1 MGALTTLY
9 GWVTVLA
16 MGSHD
21 MFLTP
26 DGGNTNT
33 ELILVTGV
41 AGAGKTSALA
51 ALADQGFET
60 IDNPPIG
67 LLAAIVDDFSGEGA
81 RLAIGIDER
90 SRGFTT
96 ERCAD
101 VISELRARGDT
112 DVVLVFL
119 ECADEMLLR
128 RFQET
133 RRRHPMA
140 EGAPVE
146 SALVLERA
154 MLEPLRV
161 QSDLSI
167 DTSELSLTD
176 LRREIGDRFGSDA
189 GGMTVS
195 IISFGFKKG
204 APRGADLLF
213 DMRFLTNPYW
223 MAELRSMTGL
233 DAEVR
238 AYIEGDSNYLPIYS
252 KIEDLILS
260 LLPHYANEGKSYLNI
275 AIGCTGG
282 KHRSVMVSERL
293 GESVMSAGYA
303 PVIRHRDLPISA
315 QKPKAAVV

>member
-1 MGALTTLY
+1 M
-9 GWVTVLA
+9 
-16 MGSHD
+16 
-21 MFLTP
+21 
-26 DGGNTNT
+26 
-33 ELILVTGV
+33 TGV

-60 IDNPPIG
+60 IDNPPIN
-67 LLAAIVDDFSGEGA
+67 LLDAIVEDYSGGGE
-81 RLAIGIDER
+81 RVAIGIDER

-101 VISELRARGDT
+101 VISRLRARGDT
-112 DVVLVFL
+112 DVTLVFL

-161 QSDLSI
+161 QADVSI
-167 DTSELSLTD
+167 DTSDLSLTD
-176 LRREIGDRFGSDA
+176 LRREIGERFGDDA

-213 DMRFLTNPYW
+213 DMRFLANPYW
-223 MAELRSMTGL
+223 LASLRERTGL
-233 DAEVR
+233 DPEV
-238 AYIEGDSNYLPIYS
+238 AQYIESDPNFTPLYNKMS
-252 KIEDLILS
+252 DLVLS

-293 GESVMSAGYA
+293 GAAVEVAGFA
-303 PVIRHRDLPISA
+303 PVIRHRDLRV
-315 QKPKAAVV
+315 AAVKREAVTV

>member
-1 MGALTTLY
+1 MMGAHQTFPNPK
-9 GWVTVLA
+9 V
-16 MGSHD
+16 
-21 MFLTP
+21 
-26 DGGNTNT
+26 DGTIIR
-33 ELILVTGV
+33 LILVTGV

-60 IDNPPIG
+60 IDNPPVKLIE
-67 LLAAIVDDFSGEGA
+67 AIVDDYADEGA

-96 ERCAD
+96 ENCAD
-101 VISELRARGDT
+101 IIAKLRARGDT
-112 DVVLVFL
+112 EVTLVFL

-146 SALVLERA
+146 AALVYERA

-161 QSDLSI
+161 QSDVSI
-167 DTSELSLTD
+167 DTSDLSLTD
-176 LRREIGDRFGSDA
+176 LRREIGERFGDDA

-195 IISFGFKKG
+195 VISFGFKKG

-213 DMRFLTNPYW
+213 DVRFLANPYW
-223 MAELRSMTGL
+223 SASLREKTGL
-233 DAEVR
+233 DPDVR
-238 AYIEGDSNYLPIYS
+238 SYIESDVNFHSIFEKMN
-252 KIEDLILS
+252 DLVVS
-260 LLPHYANEGKSYLNI
+260 LLPHYAAEGKSYLNI

-293 GESVMSAGYA
+293 SESIRGAGYT
-303 PVIRHRDLPISA
+303 PVIRHRDMPLTA
-315 QKPKAAVV
+315 KKPVAAFS

>member
-1 MGALTTLY
+1 MGAHE
-9 GWVTVLA
+9 V
-16 MGSHD
+16 
-21 MFLTP
+21 FLSP
-26 DGGNTNT
+26 DGDRTST
-33 ELILVTGV
+33 KLILVTGV

-60 IDNPPIG
+60 IDNPPIS
-67 LLAAIVDDFSGEGA
+67 LLQAIVEDFAGEGA

-96 ERCAD
+96 ERCAN
-101 VISELRARGDT
+101 VISEIRARGDT
-112 DVVLVFL
+112 EVTLVFL

-146 SALVLERA
+146 AALVLERA

-161 QSDLSI
+161 QSDVSI
-167 DTSELSLTD
+167 DTSDLSLTD
-176 LRREIGDRFGSDA
+176 LRREIGERFGDDA
-189 GGMTVS
+189 GSMTVS
-195 IISFGFKKG
+195 VISFGFKKG

-213 DMRFLTNPYW
+213 DMRFLANPYW
-223 MAELRSMTGL
+223 LAALRSKTGL
-233 DAEVR
+233 DPEVR
-238 AYIEGDSNYLPIYS
+238 AYIESDENYGNIYG
-252 KIEDLILS
+252 KMEDLVLS
-260 LLPHYANEGKSYLNI
+260 LLPHYADEGKSYLNI

-293 GESVMSAGYA
+293 GESIRTAGFA
-303 PVIRHRDLPISA
+303 PVIRHRDLHAAA
-315 QKPKAAVV
+315 QKTKAAVL

>member
-1 MGALTTLY
+1 MGAHQTFPNPK
-9 GWVTVLA
+9 V
-16 MGSHD
+16 
-21 MFLTP
+21 
-26 DGGNTNT
+26 DGTIIR
-33 ELILVTGV
+33 LILVTGV

-60 IDNPPIG
+60 IDNPPVKLIE
-67 LLAAIVDDFSGEGA
+67 AIVDDYADEGA

-96 ERCAD
+96 EYCAD
-101 VISELRARGDT
+101 VIAKLRARGDT
-112 DVVLVFL
+112 EVTLVFL
-119 ECADEMLLR
+119 ECADETLLR

-146 SALVLERA
+146 AALVYERA

-161 QSDLSI
+161 QSDVSI

-176 LRREIGDRFGSDA
+176 LRREIGERFGDDE

-195 IISFGFKKG
+195 VISFGFKKG

-213 DMRFLTNPYW
+213 DVRFLANPYW
-223 MAELRSMTGL
+223 SASLREKTGL
-233 DAEVR
+233 DPDVR
-238 AYIEGDSNYLPIYS
+238 SYIEADVNFHSIFDKMN
-252 KIEDLILS
+252 DLVVS
-260 LLPHYANEGKSYLNI
+260 LLPHYAAEGKSYLNI

-293 GESVMSAGYA
+293 SESIQAAGYM
-303 PVIRHRDLPISA
+303 PVVRHRDMPLTT
-315 QKPKAAVV
+315 QKPVAAFS

>member
-1 MGALTTLY
+1 MGA
-9 GWVTVLA
+9 
-16 MGSHD
+16 HD
-21 MFLTP
+21 TFLSP
-26 DGGNTNT
+26 KVDGTRIK
-33 ELILVTGV
+33 LILVTGV

-60 IDNPPIG
+60 IDNPPVKLIE
-67 LLAAIVDDFSGEGA
+67 AIVDDYVDEGA

-96 ERCAD
+96 GLCAD
-101 VISELRARGDT
+101 VIAKLRARGDT
-112 DVVLVFL
+112 EVTLVFL
-119 ECADEMLLR
+119 ECADETLLR

-146 SALVLERA
+146 AALVHERA

-161 QSDLSI
+161 QSDVSI
-167 DTSELSLTD
+167 DTSDLSLTD
-176 LRREIGDRFGSDA
+176 LRREIGERFGDDA

-195 IISFGFKKG
+195 VISFGFKKG

-213 DMRFLTNPYW
+213 DVRFLANPYW
-223 MAELRSMTGL
+223 SASLREQTGL
-233 DAEVR
+233 DPDVCS
-238 AYIEGDSNYLPIYS
+238 YIEADVNFRSIFDKMN
-252 KIEDLILS
+252 DLVVS
-260 LLPHYANEGKSYLNI
+260 LLPHYAAEGKSYLNI

-293 GESVMSAGYA
+293 SESIQAAGYT
-303 PVIRHRDLPISA
+303 PVVRHRDMPLTA
-315 QKPKAAVV
+315 KKPVAAFS

>member
-1 MGALTTLY
+1 MGAH
-9 GWVTVLA
+9 GE
-16 MGSHD
+16 
-21 MFLTP
+21 FLSP
-26 DGGNTNT
+26 DGDGTT
-33 ELILVTGV
+33 TKLILVTGV

-60 IDNPPIG
+60 IDNPPVS
-67 LLAAIVDDFSGEGA
+67 LLPDIVEDFSGEGA
-81 RLAIGIDER
+81 RLAIGIDQR

-96 ERCAD
+96 ERCAN
-101 VISELRARGDT
+101 VISDLRMRGDT
-112 DVVLVFL
+112 EVTLVFL

-146 SALVLERA
+146 TALVLERA

-161 QSDLSI
+161 QSDVSI
-167 DTSELSLTD
+167 DTSDLSLTD
-176 LRREIGDRFGSDA
+176 LRREIGERFGDDA
-189 GGMTVS
+189 GSMTVS

-213 DMRFLTNPYW
+213 DMRFLANPYW
-223 MAELRSMTGL
+223 MASLRAKTGL
-233 DAEVR
+233 DPEVR
-238 AYIEGDSNYLPIYS
+238 AYIESDGNYADIYG
-252 KIEDLILS
+252 KMEDLVLS
-260 LLPHYANEGKSYLNI
+260 LLPHYADEGKSYLNI

-293 GESVMSAGYA
+293 GESIERAGYA
-303 PVIRHRDLPISA
+303 PVIRHRDLAAAA
-315 QKPKAAVV
+315 QKLTAAVV

>member
-1 MGALTTLY
+1 MGDGNVMGAHSTFLSPEVDGTTIR
-9 GWVTVLA
+9 
-16 MGSHD
+16 
-21 MFLTP
+21 
-26 DGGNTNT
+26 
-33 ELILVTGV
+33 LILVTGV

-60 IDNPPIG
+60 IDNPPVNLIK
-67 LLAAIVDDFSGEGA
+67 AIVEDYSGEGA

-90 SRGFTT
+90 SRGFST
-96 ERCAD
+96 ERCAN
-101 VISELRARGDT
+101 IIAELRARKDT
-112 DVVLVFL
+112 EVTLVFL

-146 SALVLERA
+146 AALVLERA

-161 QSDLSI
+161 QSDVSI
-167 DTSELSLTD
+167 DTSDFSLTD
-176 LRREIGDRFGSDA
+176 LRREIGERFGDDA

-195 IISFGFKKG
+195 VISFGFKKG

-213 DMRFLTNPYW
+213 DMRFLANPYW
-223 MAELRSMTGL
+223 LANLRDKTGL
-233 DAEVR
+233 DPEVR
-238 AYIEGDSNYLPIYS
+238 SYIETDENYHSIYG
-252 KIEDLILS
+252 KMNDLILS
-260 LLPHYANEGKSYLNI
+260 LLPHYAAEGKSYLNI

-293 GESVMSAGYA
+293 AESIFAAGFT
-303 PVIRHRDLPISA
+303 PVIRHRDLPVTVEKRA
-315 QKPKAAVV
+315 KALV

>member
-1 MGALTTLY
+1 MGA
-9 GWVTVLA
+9 
-16 MGSHD
+16 HD
-21 MFLTP
+21 VFLNP
-26 DGGNTNT
+26 DADKTIT
-33 ELILVTGV
+33 KLILVTGV

-67 LLAAIVDDFSGEGA
+67 LLQDIVEDFAGEGA

-96 ERCAD
+96 ERCAN
-101 VISELRARGDT
+101 VISEIRARGDT
-112 DVVLVFL
+112 EVTLVFL

-146 SALVLERA
+146 SALVLERS
-154 MLEPLRV
+154 MLEPLRI
-161 QSDLSI
+161 QSDVSI
-167 DTSELSLTD
+167 DTSDLSLTD
-176 LRREIGDRFGSDA
+176 LRREIGERFGDDA
-189 GGMTVS
+189 GSMTVS

-213 DMRFLTNPYW
+213 DMRFLANPYW
-223 MAELRSMTGL
+223 LASLRSKTGL
-233 DAEVR
+233 DPEVR
-238 AYIEGDSNYLPIYS
+238 AYIESDDSYEPIFS
-252 KIEDLILS
+252 KIEDLVLS

-293 GESVMSAGYA
+293 GESIETAGFA
-303 PVIRHRDLPISA
+303 PVIRHRDLHAAA
-315 QKPKAAVV
+315 QKTKAAVV